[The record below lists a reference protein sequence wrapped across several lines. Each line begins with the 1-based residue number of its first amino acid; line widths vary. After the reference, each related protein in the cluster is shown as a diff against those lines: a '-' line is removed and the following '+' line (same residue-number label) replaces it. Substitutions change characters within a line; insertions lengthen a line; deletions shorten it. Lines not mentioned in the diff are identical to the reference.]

1 MPARDGDECYRLRV
15 VTNLLDEGGR
25 LLDDFVETILGPL
38 RAPNKNART

>member
-1 MPARDGDECYRLRV
+1 MPAGDGNERNRLRV
-15 VTNLLDEGGR
+15 VADLLDEGGR